1 MVRNLEQYSQFCTMK
16 TAETLHDFQFE
27 CLLNE
32 EKTALKA
39 LAMQLSRNHDDALDL
54 VQDTFLKALRYKDK
68 FSEGSNLKAWLYTIL
83 KNSFINNYRRQV
95 KRNTFIDT
103 TDNTYYLDA
112 PSNRVEN
119 QAELTFIRKDLE
131 YAIDQLPTDL
141 KVTFMLNIEGFKYQE
156 IADELNIPIGTVKT
170 RIFVARKILRK
181 SLKAYAGEFKQS
193 KSVNE

>member
-1 MVRNLEQYSQFCTMK
+1 MK

-112 PSNRVEN
+112 PSNRIEN

-131 YAIDQLPTDL
+131 QAIEQLPTDL

-156 IADELNIPIGTVKT
+156 IADELNIPIGKVKT